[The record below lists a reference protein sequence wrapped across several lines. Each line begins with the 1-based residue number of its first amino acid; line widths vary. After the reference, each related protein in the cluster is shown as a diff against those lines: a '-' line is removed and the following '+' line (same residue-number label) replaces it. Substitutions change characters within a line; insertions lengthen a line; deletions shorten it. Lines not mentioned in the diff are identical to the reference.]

1 MLVLSHRGYH
11 ERVPEN
17 TLAAFAEAV
26 DLGVDG
32 IETDLRVS
40 ADGQIV
46 LFHDR
51 HARDGRAVRDLS
63 RAELSA
69 TMGFEVPTLDEA
81 LDGFPGILWNLEIK
95 VPEALDAA
103 IAAVRQRTAPETV
116 TPGRFV
122 ITSFWHNVIVAGAE
136 QFAAQWGLLTADR
149 PLGLPAPLDALP
161 TLSSSRDDAAKAS
174 ARVALPSVG
183 PQTSGL
189 KTIVWYYE
197 TLDPALLNSAHERG
211 IHNWVYGAK
220 TQVELQRCRELGC
233 EAVIADRPEWAL
245 R

>member
-51 HARDGRAVRDLS
+51 HARDGRAVRDLT

-69 TMGFEVPTLDEA
+69 AMGFEVPTLDEA
-81 LDGFPGILWNLEIK
+81 LNGFPEIIWNLEIK

-103 IAAVRQRTAPETV
+103 IAAVRQRTAPEASA
-116 TPGRFV
+116 PGRFV
-122 ITSFWHNVIVAGAE
+122 LTSFWHNVVVAGAE
-136 QFAAQWGLLTADR
+136 QLSAPWGLLTADR
-149 PLGLPAPLDALP
+149 TLELPAPLNELPVLAQSRGDQAKPGAGGAL
-161 TLSSSRDDAAKAS
+161 AS
-174 ARVALPSVG
+174 
-183 PQTSGL
+183 SGL
-189 KTIVWYYE
+189 KTIIWYYE
-197 TLDPALLNSAHERG
+197 TLDAALLSAATERG
-211 IHNWVYGAK
+211 VHNWVYGAK
-220 TQVELQRCRELGC
+220 TQAELLRCRELGC
-233 EAVIADRPEWAL
+233 DAVIADRPEWAL
-245 R
+245 K

>member
-17 TLAAFAEAV
+17 THMAFAEAV

-51 HARDGRAVRDLS
+51 HASDGRAVRDLS

-81 LDGFPGILWNLEIK
+81 LDGFPGIIWNLEIK

-103 IAAVRQRTAPETV
+103 IAAVRRRTAPEAA

-136 QFAAQWGLLTADR
+136 QFEAQWGLLTADR

-161 TLSSSRDDAAKAS
+161 TLSSAGDDGAEASDRDT
-174 ARVALPSVG
+174 LPSV
-183 PQTSGL
+183 GL

-197 TLDPALLNSAHERG
+197 TLDPLLLAAARERG
-211 IHNWVYGAK
+211 VHNWVYGAK
-220 TQVELQRCRELGC
+220 TRAELQRCRELGC
-233 EAVIADRPEWAL
+233 DAVIADRPEWAL

>member
-17 TLAAFAEAV
+17 TLAAFADAV

-32 IETDLRVS
+32 IETDLRVA

-51 HARDGRAVRDLS
+51 HARDGRAVRDLT

-69 TMGFEVPTLDEA
+69 AMGFEVPTLDEA
-81 LDGFPGILWNLEIK
+81 LDGFSSIIWNLEIK

-103 IAAVRQRTAPETV
+103 IAAVRQRTARDSPA
-116 TPGRFV
+116 PGRFV

-136 QFAAQWGLLTADR
+136 QFAAPWGLLTADR
-149 PLGLPAPLDALP
+149 PLELPPPLNELP
-161 TLSSSRDDAAKAS
+161 KLDKSREDS
-174 ARVALPSVG
+174 ARASVLGALPSV
-183 PQTSGL
+183 GL

-197 TLDPALLNSAHERG
+197 TLDPVLLAAATRRG
-211 IHNWVYGAK
+211 VHNWVYGAK
-220 TQVELQRCRELGC
+220 TRAELLRCRDLGC
-233 EAVIADRPEWAL
+233 DAVIADRPEWAL
-245 R
+245 T

>member
-17 TLAAFAEAV
+17 TLPAFAEAV

-51 HARDGRAVRDLS
+51 HARDGRAVRDVT

-69 TMGFEVPTLDEA
+69 AMGFQVPTLDEA
-81 LDGFPGILWNLEIK
+81 LDGFPGIIWNLEIK

-103 IAAVRQRTAPETV
+103 IAAVRLHTAPERT

-122 ITSFWHNVIVAGAE
+122 ITSFWHNVIVAGAKK
-136 QFAAQWGLLTADR
+136 FAAPWGLLTADR
-149 PLGLPAPLDALP
+149 PVSLPAPLNELP
-161 TLSSSRDDAAKAS
+161 PLARSRDES
-174 ARVALPSVG
+174 ARAEVIGALPSV
-183 PQTSGL
+183 GL

-197 TLDPALLNSAHERG
+197 TLDPALLAAATERG
-211 IHNWVYGAK
+211 VHNWVYGAK
-220 TQVELQRCRELGC
+220 TRAELRRCRDLGC
-233 EAVIADRPEWAL
+233 DAVIADRPEWAL
-245 R
+245 T

>member
-26 DLGVDG
+26 DQGVDG
-32 IETDLRVS
+32 IETDLRVA

-51 HARDGRAVRDLS
+51 HARDGRAVRELS

-69 TMGFEVPTLDEA
+69 AMGFQVPTLDEA
-81 LDGFPGILWNLEIK
+81 LDGFPGIVWNLEIK
-95 VPEALDAA
+95 VPESLDAA
-103 IAAVRQRTAPETV
+103 IAAVRQRTAPEKT

-122 ITSFWHNVIVAGAE
+122 ITSFWHNVIVAGAK
-136 QFAAQWGLLTADR
+136 QFAAPWGLLTADR
-149 PLGLPAPLDALP
+149 PLTLPAPLNELP
-161 TLSSSRDDAAKAS
+161 TLVTSVDDS
-174 ARVALPSVG
+174 AGTRILAALPSV
-183 PQTSGL
+183 GL

-197 TLDPALLNSAHERG
+197 TLDPTLLAAATERG
-211 IHNWVYGAK
+211 VHNWVYGAK
-220 TQVELQRCRELGC
+220 TRAELRRCSDLGC
-233 EAVIADRPEWAL
+233 DAVIADRPEWAL
-245 R
+245 T

>member
-40 ADGQIV
+40 TDRQIV

-51 HARDGRAVRDLS
+51 HARDGRAVRDLT
-63 RAELSA
+63 RDQLSA
-69 TMGFEVPTLDEA
+69 AMGFEVPTLDEA
-81 LDGFPGILWNLEIK
+81 LDGFPEIIWNLEIK

-103 IAAVRQRTAPETV
+103 ITAVRRRTAPGATA
-116 TPGRFV
+116 PGRFV
-122 ITSFWHNVIVAGAE
+122 ITSFWHNVVIAGAE
-136 QFAAQWGLLTADR
+136 QLAAPWGLLTADR
-149 PLGLPAPLDALP
+149 PLALPAPLDELP
-161 TLSSSRDDAAKAS
+161 VLAQSRDEQAKSAAVGALAS
-174 ARVALPSVG
+174 
-183 PQTSGL
+183 SGL

-197 TLDPALLNSAHERG
+197 TLDAALLTAATERG
-211 IHNWVYGAK
+211 VHNWVYGAK
-220 TQVELQRCRELGC
+220 TPSELLHCRELGC
-233 EAVIADRPEWAL
+233 DAVIADRPEWAL
-245 R
+245 K

>member
-17 TLAAFAEAV
+17 TLAAFAEVV

-32 IETDLRVS
+32 IETDLRVA

-51 HARDGRAVRDLS
+51 HARDGRAVRELT

-69 TMGFEVPTLDEA
+69 AMGFDVPTLDEA
-81 LDGFPGILWNLEIK
+81 LDGFPGIVWNLEIK

-103 IAAVRQRTAPETV
+103 IAAVRQRTAPESA
-116 TPGRFV
+116 TPGRFA
-122 ITSFWHNVIVAGAE
+122 ITSFWHNVIVAGAQRFE
-136 QFAAQWGLLTADR
+136 AAWGLLTADR
-149 PLGLPAPLDALP
+149 PLGLPAPLSKLP
-161 TLSSSRDDAAKAS
+161 TLASSRDDSAS
-174 ARVALPSVG
+174 TNVIGALPSV
-183 PQTSGL
+183 GL

-197 TLDPALLNSAHERG
+197 TLDPALIAAAAERG
-211 IHNWVYGAK
+211 VHNWVYGAR
-220 TQVELQRCRELGC
+220 TRAELRRCRDLGC
-233 EAVIADRPEWAL
+233 DAVIADRPEWAL
-245 R
+245 T

>member
-51 HARDGRAVRDLS
+51 HARDGRAVRDLTRDQL
-63 RAELSA
+63 RAA
-69 TMGFEVPTLDEA
+69 MGFEVPTLDEA
-81 LDGFPGILWNLEIK
+81 LNGFPEIIWNLEIK

-103 IAAVRQRTAPETV
+103 IAAVRKRTAPEAP

-122 ITSFWHNVIVAGAE
+122 ITSFWHSVVVEGAK
-136 QFAAQWGLLTADR
+136 QLAAPWGLLTADR
-149 PLGLPAPLDALP
+149 TLALPAPLDELP
-161 TLSSSRDDAAKAS
+161 VLAESRDDQAKPGAS
-174 ARVALPSVG
+174 DALTTV
-183 PQTSGL
+183 GL

-197 TLDPALLNSAHERG
+197 TLDPVLMAAATQRG

-220 TQVELQRCRELGC
+220 TQAELLRCRELGC
-233 EAVIADRPEWAL
+233 DAVIADRPEWAL
-245 R
+245 K